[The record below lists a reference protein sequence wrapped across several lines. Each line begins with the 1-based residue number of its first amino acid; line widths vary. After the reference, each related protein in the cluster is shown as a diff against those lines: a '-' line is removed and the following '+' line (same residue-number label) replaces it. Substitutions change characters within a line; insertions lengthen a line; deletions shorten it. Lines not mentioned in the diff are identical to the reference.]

1 MVTTVVTRGGLALA
15 LASALALALA
25 GLGHRWSWWGVAA
38 SFSILRA
45 SAFAAVGV
53 AVLALVGI
61 GLAAVGRRWPAL
73 VIAVVALAIALIVVW
88 IPRNLQAMARSVPPI
103 HDIST
108 DTENPPAFVA
118 IAERRRGAPN
128 PAAYD
133 GPEVAAQQ
141 RKAYPD
147 LGPLTLSSPPDR
159 VLTAAEAVARRQG
172 WEVVAVAPA
181 EGRLEAT
188 ATTPWFG
195 FKDDVV
201 VRVTPAGT
209 GSRVNVRSK
218 SRVGRSDLGANA
230 KRIRAFLAELSV
242 RPTI

>member
-1 MVTTVVTRGGLALA
+1 MVTTVVTCAGLALA

-38 SFSILRA
+38 SFSVLRA
-45 SAFAAVGV
+45 SAFAAAGV
-53 AVLALVGI
+53 AVLTLVGI
-61 GLAAVGRRWPAL
+61 GLAAVSRRWSAL
-73 VIAVVALAIALIVVW
+73 AIAVVALAVALVVVW
-88 IPRNLQAMARSVPPI
+88 IPRNLQALARSVPSI

-108 DTENPPAFVA
+108 DTDNPPAFVA
-118 IAERRRGAPN
+118 IAERRRDAPN
-128 PAAYD
+128 PAHYD

-141 RKAYPD
+141 KKAYPD
-147 LGPLTLSSPPDR
+147 LGPLTLPAPPAR
-159 VLTAAEAVARRQG
+159 VLAAVEATARRLG
-172 WEVVAVAPA
+172 WEIVAVVPA

-188 ATTPWFG
+188 ATTSWFA

-209 GSRVNVRSK
+209 GSRVDVRSK

-230 KRIRAFLAELSV
+230 KRIRAFFAGLSV
-242 RPTI
+242 RPPA

>member
-1 MVTTVVTRGGLALA
+1 MVTTVVTRAGLALA
-15 LASALALALA
+15 LASALTLAIA

-61 GLAAVGRRWPAL
+61 SLAAVGRRWPAL
-73 VIAVVALAIALIVVW
+73 VIAVVALALALTVVW

-108 DTENPPAFVA
+108 DTDNPPAFVA
-118 IAERRRGAPN
+118 IAARRAGAPN

-133 GPEVAAQQ
+133 GPDVATQQ
-141 RKAYPD
+141 KKGYPD
-147 LGPLTLSSPPDR
+147 LGPVTLPAPPDR

-172 WEVVAVAPA
+172 WEVVAVVPA

-209 GSRVNVRSK
+209 GSRVDVRSK

-230 KRIRAFLAELSV
+230 KRIRAFLAELST
-242 RPTI
+242 RA

>member
-1 MVTTVVTRGGLALA
+1 MVTTVVTRVGLALA

-45 SAFAAVGV
+45 SAFAAAGV

-73 VIAVVALAIALIVVW
+73 VIAVVALVIALTVVW
-88 IPRNLQAMARSVPPI
+88 VPRNLQAMGRSVPPI

-108 DTENPPAFVA
+108 DTENPPVFVA

-141 RKAYPD
+141 KKGYPD
-147 LGPLTLSSPPDR
+147 LGPLTLPAPPDR

-172 WEVVAVAPA
+172 WEVLAVVPA
-181 EGRLEAT
+181 EGRLETT

-201 VRVTPAGT
+201 VRVKPAGT
-209 GSRVNVRSK
+209 GSRVDVRSK

-230 KRIRAFLAELSV
+230 KRIRAFLAELSA
-242 RPTI
+242 RLST